1 MSDNKFGFTL
11 RGYRTTLVA
20 VVSIGCITALAWGLN
35 SADRASAIGQIVA
48 LVALVAGREMGRGT
62 KDAG

>member
-1 MSDNKFGFTL
+1 MSDNRPSFTL

-20 VVSIGCITALAWGLN
+20 LVSIACITGLAWSLN
-35 SADRASAIGQIVA
+35 SADKASAIGQIVA

-62 KDAG
+62 KDSG

>member
-20 VVSIGCITALAWGLN
+20 LVSIGCITGLAWSLN

-48 LVALVAGREMGRGT
+48 LVALVAGREMGRGS